1 MTMSIKS
8 PILPTWEKGLSKI
21 PQRLNSTHSSEQN
34 STTSGLDGFW
44 SRLQEKRVSNVP
56 SRFTSKSKRLNSNAN
71 SEKAWKKCA
80 SWCSRRET
88 SLFSS
93 NVNEILDYLT
103 DCYKQWFQCSTV
115 DNHISAFSAIDESLQ
130 EKPIDK
136 DFSACT
142 LLASNCWRPQ
152 KLKYCFMQ
160 NFKILINVNRK
171 EDGIVK
177 KSRALW

>member
-71 SEKAWKKCA
+71 SEKA
-80 SWCSRRET
+80 
-88 SLFSS
+88 
-93 NVNEILDYLT
+93 
-103 DCYKQWFQCSTV
+103 
-115 DNHISAFSAIDESLQ
+115 
-130 EKPIDK
+130 
-136 DFSACT
+136 
-142 LLASNCWRPQ
+142 
-152 KLKYCFMQ
+152 
-160 NFKILINVNRK
+160 
-171 EDGIVK
+171 
-177 KSRALW
+177 